1 MHESLLQCSR
11 ICAVFLGSETSQA
24 LFEEINSK
32 WIKARDEYVES
43 EVIFAS
49 VDEMRPRNV
58 TTSDPSTKIRIDGL
72 PASRNGGFLV

>member
-1 MHESLLQCSR
+1 MYESLLQCSR
-11 ICAVFLGSETSQA
+11 ISAVFLGSETNQA